1 MTFVYNTF
9 APGAVKLDLAV
20 PCGIKDA
27 QYFGEQ
33 LLNYTGVATVCA
45 CEQLCLEHV
54 DEGCA
59 TYKWYSETQHC
70 FLQADVFEGVD
81 PASEVISGKALS
93 TARATLRSHYE
104 KGTGW
109 W

>member
-27 QYFGEQ
+27 QYFGEK
-33 LLNYTGVATVCA
+33 LLDYIGVMTVCA

-59 TYKWYSETQHC
+59 TYKWYSETNHC
-70 FLQADVFEGVD
+70 FLQADVFEGID
-81 PASEVISGKALS
+81 PASEVLPDGAL
-93 TARATLRSHYE
+93 ALRASFRSLYVE
-104 KGTGW
+104 G
-109 W
+109 